1 MIIESERLLLRP
13 FAADDLDDLVAL
25 NADAEVMRH
34 FLSPLDR
41 DATVA
46 AIERYETH
54 RAAYGFA
61 MSAAV
66 ERATGRLLGIIGL
79 QHIRYEAPFTPAI
92 EIGWRLRRD
101 AWGHGYAI
109 EGARA
114 ALDWGFGPG
123 ALGEIVAVT
132 LPGNLRSRSVM
143 DRLGMTRDEADDF
156 EHPLVP
162 VGHPMRRHVL
172 YRQRKPA

>member
-1 MIIESERLLLRP
+1 MIIETERLLLRP
-13 FAADDLDDLVAL
+13 FAQEDLDDLAAL
-25 NADAEVMRH
+25 NADPEVMRH
-34 FLSPLDR
+34 FLAPLDR
-41 DATVA
+41 DATMA

-79 QHIRYEAPFTPAI
+79 QHIRYPAPFTPAI
-92 EIGWRLRRD
+92 EVGWRLRRD

-109 EGARA
+109 EGARTA
-114 ALDWGFGPG
+114 VEWGFGPG
-123 ALGEIVAVT
+123 GISEIVAVT
-132 LPGNLRSRSVM
+132 LPDNLRSRSVM

-162 VGHPMRRHVL
+162 VGHRMRRHVV
-172 YRQRKPA
+172 YRLRKPA